1 MAKPS
6 LVAAF
11 RAALPPELREKARID
26 LPSAAELKAA
36 IGNLAAKLR
45 QQIRVKFQGF
55 PCLLAVDGGTLH
67 RITLLNFVVLPMC
80 SSRVAPLFVCSRRV
94 DDCTSRTI
102 TKEVLEVKKY
112 VQTMFGMFPVGCV
125 SDNASAMARAL
136 ADAADDGDEEGEAGE
151 EKKRE
156 KAEANL
162 FSTDLEEQGGDMEEE
177 IREKKK
183 RRSSLFIFVAGPTS
197 FSF

>member
-1 MAKPS
+1 MPRFGRRRRRCSAVDDLFGKQSPHELWAWAVVDGNLPYSMAKPS

-80 SSRVAPLFVCSRRV
+80 SSRVAPLFVCSRSV

-112 VQTMFGMFPVGCV
+112 VQTMFGNFK
-125 SDNASAMARAL
+125 AR
-136 ADAADDGDEEGEAGE
+136 DGGF
-151 EKKRE
+151 R
-156 KAEANL
+156 
-162 FSTDLEEQGGDMEEE
+162 SV
-177 IREKKK
+177 IRTID
-183 RRSSLFIFVAGPTS
+183 RLT
-197 FSF
+197 